1 MTRIRNL
8 FGLLETLFNSR
19 RLRTILAALIFFIF
33 LFGYLFYVSEPDV
46 RNLGDGIWWALVTI
60 TTVGY
65 GDITPVTTL
74 GRVVASSLMLLGLG
88 LIATITAIVSAKF
101 IQNFV
106 DHLTNDDVLEK
117 LDELELEL
125 DDIKKKREIKEQLVC
140 RDIIKEILNFGVS
153 EHQKKF
159 LIYLLSL
166 ELEDVNLM
174 KKIDATINNKEL
186 AEKPKLIIDPK
197 ELK

>member
-46 RNLGDGIWWALVTI
+46 RNLGDGVWWALVTI

-74 GRVVASSLMLLGLG
+74 GRIVASSLMLLGLG

-106 DHLTNDDVLEK
+106 DHHTNDDVLEK
-117 LDELELEL
+117 LDEMQLEL
-125 DDIKKKREIKEQLVC
+125 DDIKKKLQ
-140 RDIIKEILNFGVS
+140 
-153 EHQKKF
+153 
-159 LIYLLSL
+159 
-166 ELEDVNLM
+166 
-174 KKIDATINNKEL
+174 
-186 AEKPKLIIDPK
+186 
-197 ELK
+197 

>member
-8 FGLLETLFNSR
+8 FGLLETHFNSR
-19 RLRTILAALIFFIF
+19 RLRTILAALVFFIF

-106 DHLTNDDVLEK
+106 DHHTNDDVLEK
-117 LDELELEL
+117 LDEMQLEL
-125 DDIKKKREIKEQLVC
+125 DDIKKKLQ
-140 RDIIKEILNFGVS
+140 
-153 EHQKKF
+153 
-159 LIYLLSL
+159 
-166 ELEDVNLM
+166 
-174 KKIDATINNKEL
+174 
-186 AEKPKLIIDPK
+186 
-197 ELK
+197 

>member
-8 FGLLETLFNSR
+8 IGLLETLFNSR
-19 RLRTILAALIFFIF
+19 RLRTILAALLFFIF

-74 GRVVASSLMLLGLG
+74 GRIVASSLMLLGLG

-106 DHLTNDDVLEK
+106 DHHTNDDVLEK
-117 LDELELEL
+117 LDEMQLEL
-125 DDIKKKREIKEQLVC
+125 DDIKKKLQ
-140 RDIIKEILNFGVS
+140 
-153 EHQKKF
+153 
-159 LIYLLSL
+159 
-166 ELEDVNLM
+166 
-174 KKIDATINNKEL
+174 
-186 AEKPKLIIDPK
+186 
-197 ELK
+197 

>member
-1 MTRIRNL
+1 MTRIKNL
-8 FGLLETLFNSR
+8 IGLIETLFNSR

-46 RNLGDGIWWALVTI
+46 RDLGDGIWWALVTI

-106 DHLTNDDVLEK
+106 DHHTNDDVLEK
-117 LDELELEL
+117 LEELQLEL
-125 DDIKKKREIKEQLVC
+125 DDIKKKLQ
-140 RDIIKEILNFGVS
+140 
-153 EHQKKF
+153 
-159 LIYLLSL
+159 
-166 ELEDVNLM
+166 
-174 KKIDATINNKEL
+174 
-186 AEKPKLIIDPK
+186 
-197 ELK
+197 

>member
-19 RLRTILAALIFFIF
+19 RLRTIAAALIFFIF

-46 RNLGDGIWWALVTI
+46 RSLGDGMWWALVTI

-74 GRVVASSLMLLGLG
+74 GRVIASSLMLLGLG

-106 DHLTNDDVLEK
+106 DHHTNDDVLEK
-117 LDELELEL
+117 LDEMQLEL
-125 DDIKKKREIKEQLVC
+125 DDIKKKLQ
-140 RDIIKEILNFGVS
+140 
-153 EHQKKF
+153 
-159 LIYLLSL
+159 
-166 ELEDVNLM
+166 
-174 KKIDATINNKEL
+174 
-186 AEKPKLIIDPK
+186 
-197 ELK
+197 

>member
-33 LFGYLFYVSEPDV
+33 IFGYLFYVSEPDV

-106 DHLTNDDVLEK
+106 DHHTNDDVLEK
-117 LDELELEL
+117 LDEMQLEL
-125 DDIKKKREIKEQLVC
+125 DDIKKKLQ
-140 RDIIKEILNFGVS
+140 
-153 EHQKKF
+153 
-159 LIYLLSL
+159 
-166 ELEDVNLM
+166 
-174 KKIDATINNKEL
+174 
-186 AEKPKLIIDPK
+186 
-197 ELK
+197 

>member
-1 MTRIRNL
+1 VRRELTRIRNL

-33 LFGYLFYVSEPDV
+33 VFGYLFFVSEPDV
-46 RNLGDGIWWALVTI
+46 RDLGDGIWWALVTI

-106 DHLTNDDVLEK
+106 DHHTNDDVLEK
-117 LDELELEL
+117 LDEMQLEL
-125 DDIKKKREIKEQLVC
+125 DDIKKKLQ
-140 RDIIKEILNFGVS
+140 
-153 EHQKKF
+153 
-159 LIYLLSL
+159 
-166 ELEDVNLM
+166 
-174 KKIDATINNKEL
+174 
-186 AEKPKLIIDPK
+186 
-197 ELK
+197 

>member
-46 RNLGDGIWWALVTI
+46 RNLGDGVWWALVTI

-106 DHLTNDDVLEK
+106 DHHTNDDVLEK
-117 LDELELEL
+117 LDEMQLEL
-125 DDIKKKREIKEQLVC
+125 DDIKT
-140 RDIIKEILNFGVS
+140 VS
-153 EHQKKF
+153 YTHLRAHE
-159 LIYLLSL
+159 
-166 ELEDVNLM
+166 
-174 KKIDATINNKEL
+174 T
-186 AEKPKLIIDPK
+186 
-197 ELK
+197 

>member
-1 MTRIRNL
+1 MTRIKNL

-46 RNLGDGIWWALVTI
+46 RNLGDGVWWALVTI

-88 LIATITAIVSAKF
+88 LTATITAIVSAKF

-106 DHLTNDDVLEK
+106 DHHTNDDVLEK
-117 LDELELEL
+117 LDEMQLEL
-125 DDIKKKREIKEQLVC
+125 DDIKKKLQ
-140 RDIIKEILNFGVS
+140 
-153 EHQKKF
+153 
-159 LIYLLSL
+159 
-166 ELEDVNLM
+166 
-174 KKIDATINNKEL
+174 
-186 AEKPKLIIDPK
+186 
-197 ELK
+197 

>member
-19 RLRTILAALIFFIF
+19 RLRTIAAALIFFIF

-106 DHLTNDDVLEK
+106 DHHTNDDVLEK
-117 LDELELEL
+117 LDEMQLEL
-125 DDIKKKREIKEQLVC
+125 DDIKKKLQ
-140 RDIIKEILNFGVS
+140 
-153 EHQKKF
+153 
-159 LIYLLSL
+159 
-166 ELEDVNLM
+166 
-174 KKIDATINNKEL
+174 
-186 AEKPKLIIDPK
+186 
-197 ELK
+197 

>member
-1 MTRIRNL
+1 VRRELTRIRNL

-19 RLRTILAALIFFIF
+19 RLRTILAALLFFIF

-74 GRVVASSLMLLGLG
+74 GRIVASSLMLLGLG

-106 DHLTNDDVLEK
+106 DHHTNDDVLDK
-117 LDELELEL
+117 LDEMQLEL
-125 DDIKKKREIKEQLVC
+125 DDIKKKLQ
-140 RDIIKEILNFGVS
+140 
-153 EHQKKF
+153 
-159 LIYLLSL
+159 
-166 ELEDVNLM
+166 
-174 KKIDATINNKEL
+174 
-186 AEKPKLIIDPK
+186 
-197 ELK
+197 